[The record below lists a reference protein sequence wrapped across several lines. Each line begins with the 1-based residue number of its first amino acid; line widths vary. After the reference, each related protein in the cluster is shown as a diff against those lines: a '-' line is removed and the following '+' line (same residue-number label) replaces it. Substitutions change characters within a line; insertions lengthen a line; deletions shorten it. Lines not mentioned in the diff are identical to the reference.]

1 MRFRIRYADQI
12 VGSFLL
18 LGLVMLVSALIF
30 LGLNQRWFEHSYIF
44 ASTFPSASG
53 LSRGMPITL
62 KGFEIGR
69 VGTVNLTDENLVNVT
84 FTIYEDYYSRIR
96 EHTVIQLTANPLGL
110 GGGGLVIHPGK
121 GERQLPEGAYI
132 PSYDSA
138 EGKRL
143 VRAGLVT
150 LPESTDAVSSLL
162 SGVDA
167 ALADVP
173 LLITNLN
180 GTLVSLDDLLSE
192 VTDTIRGDSTGGP
205 VTASLN
211 HLNGILAQM
220 EYIAAN
226 LEKTSAAFTEPD
238 KLAASLVQELAQP
251 GSSVAML
258 LDDNLALYRRIDGM
272 LAGIEST
279 LGEVESFSKY
289 LNTVRPEILGL
300 IDDTR
305 RALGEGED
313 VLEGVK
319 NNPLIRGGITETPVE
334 TSPFQSY
341 RDEDF

>member
-12 VGSFLL
+12 VGGFLL
-18 LGLVMLVSALIF
+18 LGLVMLVSVLIF
-30 LGLNQRWFEHSYIF
+30 LGLNQRWFERSYVF
-44 ASTFPSASG
+44 TSTFPSATG

-84 FTIYEDYYSRIR
+84 FMIYEDYYSRIR

-138 EGKRL
+138 EGRRL

-150 LPESTDAVSSLL
+150 LPENIDAVSSLL

-167 ALADVP
+167 ALADIP

-180 GTLVSLDDLLSE
+180 GTLVSLDRLFSE

-205 VTASLN
+205 VAGSLN
-211 HLNGILAQM
+211 HLNGILSQL
-220 EYIAAN
+220 ERIAAN
-226 LEKTSAAFTEPD
+226 LEKSSAAFTEPD
-238 KLAASLVQELAQP
+238 KLAASFVQELAQP

-258 LDDNLALYRRIDGM
+258 LDDNLALYRRIDET
-272 LAGIEST
+272 LATVQNSV
-279 LGEVESFSKY
+279 GEIESFSKY
-289 LNTVRPEILGL
+289 LNSVRPQILGL
-300 IDDTR
+300 IDSTR
-305 RALGEGED
+305 RALGEGEA

-319 NNPLIRGGITETPVE
+319 NNPLIRGGITEKPAQ